1 DGARSA
7 RLADLRPA
15 LEPVD
20 DVRGGAAADGDVLSD
35 WIDIG
40 PVSALG
46 EGEPLS
52 AEVDGVPVVVVRCGG
67 DLYAGEDRC
76 THEGEAFAGAEVES
90 CELICPR
97 HGARFDLRTGE
108 ALPPPAYEPVR
119 TYAAREQDGRI
130 LLEQPA

>member
-1 DGARSA
+1 M
-7 RLADLRPA
+7 
-15 LEPVD
+15 
-20 DVRGGAAADGDVLSD
+20 SD

-46 EGEPLS
+46 EGVPLS

-67 DLYAGEDRC
+67 DLYAVEDRC
-76 THEGEAFAGAEVES
+76 THDGESFAGAQVES

-108 ALPPPAYEPVR
+108 ALTPPAYEPVR
-119 TYAAREQDGRI
+119 TYAARVEHGRI

>member
-1 DGARSA
+1 
-7 RLADLRPA
+7 
-15 LEPVD
+15 
-20 DVRGGAAADGDVLSD
+20 LSD

-46 EGEPLS
+46 EGVPLS

-67 DLYAGEDRC
+67 DLYAVEDRC
-76 THEGEAFAGAEVES
+76 THDGESFAGAQVES

-97 HGARFDLRTGE
+97 HGARFDLRSGE
-108 ALPPPAYEPVR
+108 ALTPPAYEPVR

-130 LLEQPA
+130 LVEQPA